1 MRSFRLI
8 TLENSTVTSEISQY
22 MLFVFISVN
31 QKDQRVISAVT
42 GLERTM

>member
-8 TLENSTVTSEISQY
+8 TLENSTVTSEINPY
-22 MLFVFISVN
+22 MLFVFISVS

>member
-1 MRSFRLI
+1 MRSFRPI
-8 TLENSTVTSEISQY
+8 TLENSTVTPEINPY